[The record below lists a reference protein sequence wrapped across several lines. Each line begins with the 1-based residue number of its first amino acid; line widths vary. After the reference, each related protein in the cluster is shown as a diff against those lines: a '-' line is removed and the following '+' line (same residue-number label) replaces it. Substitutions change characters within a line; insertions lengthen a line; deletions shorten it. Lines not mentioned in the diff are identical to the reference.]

1 MRVKRSFRAKLI
13 LSYVLVVLISVG
25 FIAVFLDKNLENRSL
40 QEIKD
45 SLFIQGNLVIS
56 QIEPKELISRN
67 SAYLDNLIQ
76 KLSSRMQSRITLIT
90 PQGRVLADSQKPL
103 DQALLMENHSLR
115 PEVIQA
121 MRTGRG
127 EEIRYSS
134 TLRID
139 MLYVAL
145 AIKDDAD
152 IIGILRLALPLKGV
166 ESTLAV
172 IRKTIILS
180 LVFALGFAFLLGSV
194 LAASITRPV
203 NRITGISRDFA
214 KGDFRRRISI
224 SSADEIG
231 ELAATLN
238 NMAQA
243 LEERIKQIQGQ
254 GQQLTA
260 IFNSMVE
267 GVIATDSRGRII
279 SLNPPAE
286 KIFSVKKD
294 DILGKTFL
302 EAIRN
307 NDISEIIN
315 RTLRQRDAV
324 SEELSLNWPLQRVF
338 QVSASAIFENEKVS
352 GCLLVIHDI
361 TEIRKL
367 ETVRRD
373 FVANVS
379 HELKTPLTS
388 IKGFVETLLEG
399 GLEDKENSRQFLKI
413 IQEHTE
419 RLNSLIN
426 DLLDLSC
433 IESKELVLHKQ
444 SINLRVLAQRVLSG
458 FDSGAKKKSILL
470 VNQLD
475 EKLNLTVDGDRI
487 EQVFTNL
494 IDNAIK
500 FNRDKGSVKIY
511 SRDEGGKVKIVVED
525 TGAGIPA
532 KDLPRIFERFYRV
545 DKARSRELGGTGLG
559 LSIVKHIIEL
569 HSGSVGVES
578 LEGAGSKFWFVLP
591 K

>member
-367 ETVRRD
+367 ET
-373 FVANVS
+373 
-379 HELKTPLTS
+379 
-388 IKGFVETLLEG
+388 
-399 GLEDKENSRQFLKI
+399 
-413 IQEHTE
+413 
-419 RLNSLIN
+419 
-426 DLLDLSC
+426 
-433 IESKELVLHKQ
+433 
-444 SINLRVLAQRVLSG
+444 
-458 FDSGAKKKSILL
+458 
-470 VNQLD
+470 
-475 EKLNLTVDGDRI
+475 
-487 EQVFTNL
+487 
-494 IDNAIK
+494 
-500 FNRDKGSVKIY
+500 
-511 SRDEGGKVKIVVED
+511 
-525 TGAGIPA
+525 
-532 KDLPRIFERFYRV
+532 
-545 DKARSRELGGTGLG
+545 
-559 LSIVKHIIEL
+559 
-569 HSGSVGVES
+569 
-578 LEGAGSKFWFVLP
+578 
-591 K
+591 

>member
-1 MRVKRSFRAKLI
+1 MKRSFRSKLI
-13 LSYVLVVLISVG
+13 LSYVLVVLISFG

-45 SLFIQGNLVIS
+45 SLIIQGNLVIP
-56 QIEPKELISRN
+56 QIESKELISRN

-76 KLSSRMQSRITLIT
+76 KLSPRMQCRITLIT
-90 PQGRVLADSQKPL
+90 PQGRVLVDSQKPL

-145 AIKDDAD
+145 AIKDNAD

-166 ESTLAV
+166 ENTLAV

-214 KGDFRRRISI
+214 KGDFRRRISL
-224 SSADEIG
+224 SSGDEIG

-294 DILGKTFL
+294 GILGKTFL

-315 RTLRQRDAV
+315 RTLRQRNAV
-324 SEELSLNWPLQRVF
+324 SQELSLNWPLQRVF

-399 GLEDKENSRQFLKI
+399 GLEDKGNSRQFLKI

-470 VNQLD
+470 VNELD
-475 EKLNLTVDGDRI
+475 EKLNLTVDEDRI

-494 IDNAIK
+494 IDNAVK
-500 FNRDKGSVKIY
+500 FNRDKGLVKIY
-511 SRDEGGKVKIVVED
+511 SRDEGDKVKIVVED
-525 TGAGIPA
+525 TGAGIPT

>member
-166 ESTLAV
+166 ENTLAV

-203 NRITGISRDFA
+203 NRIIGISRDFA
-214 KGDFRRRISI
+214 KGDFRRRISL
-224 SSADEIG
+224 SSGDEIG

-294 DILGKTFL
+294 GILGKTFL

-315 RTLRQRDAV
+315 RTLRQRNAV
-324 SEELSLNWPLQRVF
+324 SQELSLNWPLQRVF

-399 GLEDKENSRQFLKI
+399 GLEDKGNSRQFLKI

-470 VNQLD
+470 VNELD
-475 EKLNLTVDGDRI
+475 EKLNLTVDEDRI

-494 IDNAIK
+494 IDNAVK
-500 FNRDKGSVKIY
+500 FNRDKGLVKIY
-511 SRDEGGKVKIVVED
+511 SRDEGDKVKIVVED